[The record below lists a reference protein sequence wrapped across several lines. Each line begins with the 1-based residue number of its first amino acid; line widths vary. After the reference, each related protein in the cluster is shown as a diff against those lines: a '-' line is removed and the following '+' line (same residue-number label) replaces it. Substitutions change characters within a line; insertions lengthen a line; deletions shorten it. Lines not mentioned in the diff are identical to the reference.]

1 MYGETFVVLQG
12 WGGIC
17 KFASQALPL
26 LGWGSENCC
35 ISRNP
40 VICNCLCEPVGAFHS
55 PWPWLRQLPQWRFQQ
70 QMRHV
75 ANAPLLC
82 AGVPG
87 HRTFSWFAHP
97 AWFGGEIHFWQQI
110 FNTTK
115 EMMVLSA
122 FTCCWMT
129 HCCEVHAIAACRKS
143 LNLQFG
149 KKHMPLLPNVGIQW
163 LHYRPKLNESNSW
176 ITPTMMGKCQN
187 TQELTDRAPMDK
199 AGENWE
205 QK

>member
-1 MYGETFVVLQG
+1 MGKHLWSCKDGVGFANLLHKHFLCWAEAVRIAAFPEIQWSVIVSVNQLALFILHGRGWDTCLNGGSSSKRVMLQM
-12 WGGIC
+12 
-17 KFASQALPL
+17 L
-26 LGWGSENCC
+26 LC
-35 ISRNP
+35 
-40 VICNCLCEPVGAFHS
+40 
-55 PWPWLRQLPQWRFQQ
+55 
-70 QMRHV
+70 
-75 ANAPLLC
+75 C

-97 AWFGGEIHFWQQI
+97 GWFGGEIHFWQQI

-129 HCCEVHAIAACRKS
+129 HCCEVDAIAACRKS

-149 KKHMPLLPNVGIQW
+149 KKHMPLLHNVGIQW
-163 LHYRPKLNESNSW
+163 LHYRLKLNESNSW